1 MISAILI
8 HVKTQSL
15 KYQRFKP
22 SGWKDIRIR
31 KLVFYSLRQVF
42 SSFQGRVL
50 VDLISLLYYSFSNH
64 FLTPPPVISPTL
76 PSSPYKQFAKII
88 SSPCRR
94 IACHWYVKQFHTHYS
109 CMTSYLSNLK
119 KTCIFDKFQDFP
131 IEEYSINTILLL
143 ILHFW
148 FS

>member
-50 VDLISLLYYSFSNH
+50 VDLISLLYYSFSNN
-64 FLTPPPVISPTL
+64 FLTPPLSSPL
-76 PSSPYKQFAKII
+76 PSPLLHINNSPSSYLLRVVGLLVTDMFSSFILMHDFIFEQFKKNMYFWQVSRF
-88 SSPCRR
+88 SSRR
-94 IACHWYVKQFHTHYS
+94 ILNQYHS
-109 CMTSYLSNLK
+109 
-119 KTCIFDKFQDFP
+119 
-131 IEEYSINTILLL
+131 SIDIALL
-143 ILHFW
+143 IFLI
-148 FS
+148 